1 MWTSTAAPGPAL
13 NLLALDIA
21 WMDIEMR
28 PAIVSAS
35 SYPCFGCTGA
45 GPCSVLAAGV
55 EIPQP
60 GRKI

>member
-1 MWTSTAAPGPAL
+1 MWTSTAALGPAL
-13 NLLALDIA
+13 NLLAPDIA
-21 WMDIEMR
+21 WIDIGMR

-45 GPCSVLAAGV
+45 GPYSVLAAGV
-55 EIPQP
+55 EIPPP